1 MFILDSFLIN
11 NIIFSI
17 LYSII
22 ITNLIIGALIL
33 FSISMLD
40 FNLLSPIKYMFIN
53 GVKKVAKGAGNVIIY
68 GGTAAAGAKALVDLR
83 KDYLDYK
90 KNDNGGAG
98 PSNSN
103 NNNSNSNT
111 TPNKNT
117 PTSAKPSNA
126 TPSSKP
132 ASTPAKS
139 SLLLWALS
147 YLNLNVSENSSDMFK
162 FLSSLLTL
170 ELLVLFGFINLVFYF
185 ISNIIILKYDI
196 ETKFSSPYLKKIIR
210 FYVKSSLYFI
220 IFEIILTLLSIL
232 TIILFIIVL
241 ISSLI

>member
-1 MFILDSFLIN
+1 MFLSIQNLNIHDIFI
-11 NIIFSI
+11 IIF
-17 LYSII
+17 YSII
-22 ITNLIIGALIL
+22 VTSLILGSLIL

-40 FNLLSPIKYMFIN
+40 SNLLSPIKYMFTN
-53 GVKKVAKGAGNVIIY
+53 GIKKVVKGAGNVIIY

-90 KNDNGGAG
+90 KSGNGGAG

-103 NNNSNSNT
+103 NNSNSNSNT
-111 TPNKNT
+111 TSNKNT

-132 ASTPAKS
+132 SSTPARS

-147 YLNLNVSENSSDMFK
+147 YLNLNVSESSSDMFK

-170 ELLVLFGFINLVFYF
+170 ELLVLLGFINLVFYF

-196 ETKFSSPYLKKIIR
+196 ETKFNSPYLKKIIR

-220 IFEIILTLLSIL
+220 IF
-232 TIILFIIVL
+232 
-241 ISSLI
+241 